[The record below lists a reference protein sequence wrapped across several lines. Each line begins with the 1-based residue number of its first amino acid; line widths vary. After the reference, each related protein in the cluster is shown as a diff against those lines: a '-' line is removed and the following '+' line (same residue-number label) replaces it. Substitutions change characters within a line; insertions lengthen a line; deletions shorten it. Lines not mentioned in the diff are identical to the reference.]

1 VGSALPSVH
10 LSVHLR
16 SKVGNENELQGCYA
30 QFMAIYLC
38 RWPNGEF
45 SVVGAKTKSDAIELL
60 DEWGN
65 AEQATL
71 TRMSDCM
78 FDFRLDDDGQI
89 ELADVGEATQDHII
103 RTCYPELEKTL
114 EAAEWDDTGLAYS
127 AKSHDRIREA
137 VESERKRLWNN
148 QPSATEAQTERGR
161 QIQKQTGAAS
171 VE

>member
-1 VGSALPSVH
+1 
-10 LSVHLR
+10 
-16 SKVGNENELQGCYA
+16 
-30 QFMAIYLC
+30 MAIYLC

-45 SVVGAKTKSDAIELL
+45 SVVSAKSKSDAIEML

-65 AEQATL
+65 AEQASL

-78 FDFRLDDDGQI
+78 FDFRLDDEGEI
-89 ELADVGEATQDHII
+89 VPADIGEATHDHLM

-114 EAAEWDDTGLAYS
+114 ETAEWDDTGVAYS
-127 AKSHDRIREA
+127 ADSRFRIREA

-148 QPSATEAQTERGR
+148 QPPAPEAQTEVGR

-171 VE
+171 VVINQIVRRAATKRLKSKEGDGKKPN